1 MPKILLSLKKS
12 KVFLRYRL
20 YQWWE
25 VEVMRKTPNEGVV
38 FFFFFFFFFFICF
51 LFSHAPDNCGIGLD
65 LETGP
70 MVIIVQ
76 VGFQTFN
83 LCAAFRNVQLVYG
96 SFEIM
101 NDIIVRCLFLF
112 LYCIFHLDL
121 VIGVST
127 LLWLFN
133 SL

>member
-12 KVFLRYRL
+12 KVFLPYRL

-25 VEVMRKTPNEGVV
+25 VEVIL
-38 FFFFFFFFFFICF
+38 FFFFFF
-51 LFSHAPDNCGIGLD
+51 LFSHAPDNCGIRLD

-76 VGFQTFN
+76 VGFHTFN
-83 LCAAFRNVQLVYG
+83 LCAAFRKVQLVYG

-101 NDIIVRCLFLF
+101 NDIIARCLFLF
-112 LYCIFHLDL
+112 LYCIFYLDL
-121 VIGVST
+121 VIGAST
-127 LLWLFN
+127 LLWFN